1 MIVGKFCLK
10 LFLKLF
16 LEKESPAGEELMVDE
31 DKETGFVSLGKIS
44 AELITKTLAR
54 CQWKKE
60 FEEEGIN

>member
-1 MIVGKFCLK
+1 MIVGKFSLK

-54 CQWKKE
+54 CQ
-60 FEEEGIN
+60 